1 MDKTKTMWSTDDVV
15 GVLLLSM
22 ASAEVLL
29 KTNGERPMA
38 DIFGDDS
45 TFEDLSD
52 TMVSRFEEVSKYIS
66 PNALKLFMEVQ
77 QDERLEKF
85 SKAAIYNG

>member
-22 ASAEVLL
+22 AASEVLL
-29 KTNGERPMA
+29 KTNGERSMA
-38 DIFGDDS
+38 DVFSDES

-52 TMVSRFEEVSKYIS
+52 TMTHRLEEMSKYIS

-85 SKAAIYNG
+85 SKVAIYNG

>member
-22 ASAEVLL
+22 AASEVLL
-29 KTNGERPMA
+29 KTNGERSMV
-38 DIFGDDS
+38 DVFSDES

-52 TMVSRFEEVSKYIS
+52 TMAHRLEEMSEYIS

>member
-22 ASAEVLL
+22 AASEVLL
-29 KTNGERPMA
+29 KTNGERSMA
-38 DIFGDDS
+38 DVFSDES

-52 TMVSRFEEVSKYIS
+52 TVANRFEEMSKYIS
-66 PNALKLFMEVQ
+66 PNAIKLFMEVQ

-85 SKAAIYNG
+85 SKAVMCNG

>member
-22 ASAEVLL
+22 AASEVLI
-29 KTNGERPMA
+29 KTNGERSMA
-38 DIFGDDS
+38 DIFSDES

-52 TMVSRFEEVSKYIS
+52 TVVHRFEEMSEYIS

-77 QDERLEKF
+77 QDARLEKF
-85 SKAAIYNG
+85 SQAVIYNG

>member
-29 KTNGERPMA
+29 KTNGERSMA
-38 DIFGDDS
+38 DIFGDES

-52 TMVSRFEEVSKYIS
+52 TMAHRLEEMSEYIS